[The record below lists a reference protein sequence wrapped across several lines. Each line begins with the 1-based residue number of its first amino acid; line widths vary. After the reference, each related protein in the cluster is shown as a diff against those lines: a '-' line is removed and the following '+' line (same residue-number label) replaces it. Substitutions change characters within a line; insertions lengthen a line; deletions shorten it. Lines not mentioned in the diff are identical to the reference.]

1 MNKDFELD
9 QDGDLFFINGDF
21 SLAPSD
27 QRHVEHIL
35 ESVKGEFKQHPTL
48 GFGIVNYLKTNV
60 SEAEF
65 IRDLKVQLE
74 QDNYKNC
81 KIDLINGQLKIDV

>member
-9 QDGDLFFINGDF
+9 QDGDLSFINGDF

-27 QRHVEHIL
+27 QIHVEHIL
-35 ESVKGEFKQHPTL
+35 EAVKGEYKQHPTL

-60 SEAEF
+60 SEVEF
-65 IRDLKVQLE
+65 KRDLKIQLE
-74 QDNYKNC
+74 HDNYKKC
-81 KIDLINGQLKIDV
+81 KINLTNGQLKIDI

>member
-9 QDGDLFFINGDF
+9 QDGDLLFVNGDF

-27 QRHVEHIL
+27 QQHVEHIL
-35 ESVKGEFKQHPTL
+35 EAVKGEYKQYPTV
-48 GFGIVNYLKTNV
+48 GFGVVNYLKTNV

-65 IRDLKVQLE
+65 KRDLKIQLE

-81 KIDLINGQLKIDV
+81 RIDLTNGQLKIDV